1 MDFPPSVDPGKDPL
15 EKNPASLLV
24 GPTLSLLLGQAA
36 VFLSFR
42 VALIFSIAILLAS
55 PCAWLL
61 GKRKWAILFFFSGLA
76 FITGYGMHQRLLMP
90 QYSNHHLRLLTDGRK
105 PVQVEGI
112 LYREPEAQ
120 FGRSRWYLRV
130 EFLWRPLGAQKAVG
144 DVLITV
150 RDVQRKWHYGDRV
163 RLRVRVRPPRPAR
176 NPGEFDYG
184 AYLARRGIYLTGFLG
199 NDGGVELLH
208 RDNRG
213 VWKWIQHIRGEIR
226 VFMDRH
232 LPPQE
237 AGLLKAL
244 VIGDRGGL
252 SRETR
257 ESFTAA
263 GMAHVLSISGLH
275 VGMLG
280 LVAFI
285 VVRFLGSLS
294 STLMLRWNLFKFA
307 TLLSFIAVLFYAA
320 LAGGRIPTVRATI
333 MVGVY
338 VLAVLFDREEE
349 FYISLALAALLIGL
363 IWPGVV
369 MDTSFQLSFLAVLF
383 IVWGLRRIHQLR
395 ELKPKDNLLQLQ
407 TRNWL
412 RRRLPQ
418 IALYL
423 AVPVLATIGTGP
435 IVTYHFGR
443 LSLAGFLANP
453 ILVPIVGLV
462 LVPMGFLIGFL
473 CLFSTAL
480 ALPLLW
486 VAKPF
491 LSLTL
496 WMVGLFSELPM
507 GVVNVPKPNL
517 MELGIV
523 YLAICSILVLQRRTH
538 VYLFLG
544 FLLVAMVTDGAYW
557 WWQRWGRRDLRI
569 TYLSVGHGDAAVVEL
584 PGSSVLLIDAG
595 GSSFPQ
601 YDPGRSIVAPFLRSR
616 RIAKVDYVLV
626 SHPRIDHYGGMQSIL
641 DEFAPSEFWSGPV
654 RGKTHRYL
662 ELEEA
667 AKHWGVKRVILKR
680 TDSCRSIGKVQIC
693 VLYPSDNSGEESS
706 VVIRLTLGQYHFLFP
721 GDINKKDEK
730 RLVDLETELESQVLK
745 VPRHGSLTANTNS
758 FVGAVRP
765 RLAIF
770 SVGYR
775 PPEAE
780 VMARYVDAGSKVLR
794 TDDDGAIIVE
804 TNGNRLSYRTH
815 LSGKS
820 GTIPLPR
827 GVK

>member
-1 MDFPPSVDPGKDPL
+1 MDSPPSDFSGKDPL
-15 EKNPASLLV
+15 ERNPAPLLV
-24 GPTLSLLLGQAA
+24 VPTLSLLLGQAA
-36 VFLSFR
+36 FQLSFR
-42 VALIFSIAILLAS
+42 IALICSIAILIAS
-55 PCAWLL
+55 VYTWILR
-61 GKRKWAILFFFSGLA
+61 KRKWALLFFFSSLA
-76 FITGYGMHQRLLMP
+76 FFAGHWLHQRILTP
-90 QYSNHHLRLLTDGRK
+90 QFPNNHLRLLTDGRK
-105 PVQVEGI
+105 AVQVEGF
-112 LYREPEAQ
+112 LYRAPERQ

-130 EFLWRPLGAQKAVG
+130 ERIWRPLGAQEAMGNILV
-144 DVLITV
+144 TV
-150 RDVQRKWHYGDRV
+150 REVQREWHYGDRV
-163 RLRVRVRPPRPAR
+163 RFSVRVRPPRPAR

-199 NDGGVELLH
+199 DDGGVELLH
-208 RDNRG
+208 RDNKG
-213 VWKWIQHIRGEIR
+213 AWKWIQHLRREIRGFI
-226 VFMDRH
+226 DGS
-232 LPPQE
+232 LPPSE

-257 ESFTAA
+257 ERFAAA
-263 GMAHVLSISGLH
+263 GVAHVLSISGLH

-280 LVAFI
+280 LVVFI

-294 STLMLRWNLFKFA
+294 SNLMLRWNLFKIA
-307 TLLSFIAVLFYAA
+307 TFLSFVAVLFYAA
-320 LAGGRIPTVRATI
+320 LAGGRIPTVRAAI

-383 IVWGLRRIHQLR
+383 IVWGLRRIQQLR
-395 ELKPKDNLLQLQ
+395 ELIPKDNFPQTQSWLQ
-407 TRNWL
+407 
-412 RRRLPQ
+412 RRVPQ

-423 AVPVLATIGTGP
+423 AVPVLATLGTGP
-435 IVTYHFGR
+435 VVTYHFGR

-453 ILVPIVGLV
+453 ILVPIVGFLV
-462 LVPMGFLIGFL
+462 VPLGFLIGFL

-480 ALPLLW
+480 ALPLIW
-486 VAKPF
+486 VAKPL

-507 GVVNVPKPNL
+507 GVVNVPRPNL
-517 MELGIV
+517 LELGIL
-523 YLAICSILVLQRRTH
+523 YLVICSVLVLQRRTH
-538 VYLFLG
+538 VYFLLG
-544 FLLVAMVTDGAYW
+544 FLLVAVAADGAYW
-557 WWQRWGRRDLRI
+557 WRQRWDRRDLRI
-569 TYLSVGHGDAAVVEL
+569 TYLSVGHGDAAVVEF

-626 SHPRIDHYGGMQSIL
+626 SHPRIDHYGGMKSIFE
-641 DEFAPSEFWSGPV
+641 EFAPSEFWSGPV
-654 RGKTHRYL
+654 AGETRRYL
-662 ELEEA
+662 ELEET
-667 AKHWGVKRVILKR
+667 AKQLRVKRVFLNR
-680 TDSCRSIGKVQIC
+680 SDSCREIGRVQIC
-693 VLYPSDNSGEESS
+693 VLYPSSGIGDDPS
-706 VVIRLTLGQYHFLFP
+706 VVMRFSLGQYRFLFP
-721 GDINKKDEK
+721 GDINKRDEE
-730 RLVDLETELESQVLK
+730 RLVGLETELASQVLK

-775 PPEAE
+775 SPRAE
-780 VMARYVDAGSKVLR
+780 VIARYHDAGSEILR
-794 TDDDGAIIVE
+794 TDEDGAIIIE
-804 TNGNRLSYRTH
+804 TNGEKLLYRTH
-815 LSGKS
+815 LSRKRGR
-820 GTIPLPR
+820 IP
-827 GVK
+827 

>member
-1 MDFPPSVDPGKDPL
+1 MDSPPSDFSGKDPL
-15 EKNPASLLV
+15 ERNPAPLLV
-24 GPTLSLLLGQAA
+24 VPTLSLLLGQAA
-36 VFLSFR
+36 FPLSFR
-42 VALIFSIAILLAS
+42 IALICSIAILIAS
-55 PCAWLL
+55 VCTWLL
-61 GKRKWAILFFFSGLA
+61 GKRKWALLFFFSSLA
-76 FITGYGMHQRLLMP
+76 FFTGHGLHQRALTP
-90 QYSNHHLRLLTDGRK
+90 QFPNHHLRLLTDGRK
-105 PVQVEGI
+105 AVQVEGI
-112 LYREPEAQ
+112 LYREPERQ
-120 FGRSRWYLRV
+120 FGRSRWYLRTEV
-130 EFLWRPLGAQKAVG
+130 LWRPLGAQEAMGNILV
-144 DVLITV
+144 TV
-150 RDVQRKWHYGDRV
+150 RDVQREWHYGDRV

-208 RDNRG
+208 RDNKG
-213 VWKWIQHIRGEIR
+213 IWKWIQHLRREIRGFI
-226 VFMDRH
+226 DGN
-232 LPPQE
+232 LPPSE

-257 ESFTAA
+257 ERFAAA
-263 GMAHVLSISGLH
+263 GVAHVLSISGLH

-285 VVRFLGSLS
+285 AVRFLGSLS
-294 STLMLRWNLFKFA
+294 STLMLRWNLFKIA
-307 TLLSFIAVLFYAA
+307 TFLSFVAVLFYAA

-383 IVWGLRRIHQLR
+383 IVWGLRRIQQLR
-395 ELKPKDNLLQLQ
+395 ELKPRDNLSQ
-407 TRNWL
+407 TPRWIQ
-412 RRRLPQ
+412 RRLPQ

-423 AVPVLATIGTGP
+423 AVPVLATLGTGP
-435 IVTYHFGR
+435 VVTYHFGR
-443 LSLAGFLANP
+443 ISLAGFLANP
-453 ILVPIVGLV
+453 ILVPIIGL
-462 LVPMGFLIGFL
+462 LVVPLGFLIGFV

-486 VAKPF
+486 IAKPL

-496 WMVGLFSELPM
+496 WMVGLFSDLPM
-507 GVVNVPKPNL
+507 GVVNIPKPNL
-517 MELGIV
+517 LELGIV
-523 YLAICSILVLQRRTH
+523 YLVICSILVLQRRTH
-538 VYLFLG
+538 VYFLLG
-544 FLLVAMVTDGAYW
+544 FLLVAVAVDGTYW
-557 WWQRWGRRDLRI
+557 WRQRWGRRDLRI
-569 TYLSVGHGDAAVVEL
+569 TYLSVGHGDAAVVEF

-626 SHPRIDHYGGMQSIL
+626 SHPRIDHYGGMKSIL
-641 DEFAPSEFWSGPV
+641 EEFAPSEFWSGPV
-654 RGKTHRYL
+654 GGVTRRYL
-662 ELEEA
+662 ELEET
-667 AKHWGVKRVILKR
+667 AKESGVKRAVLKR
-680 TDSCRSIGKVQIC
+680 SNSCRSIGKVQLC
-693 VLYPSDNSGEESS
+693 VLSPSIDSRAESS
-706 VVIRLTLGQYHFLFP
+706 VVLRLTLGQYHFLFP
-721 GDINKKDEK
+721 GDINKKDEE
-730 RLVDLETELESQVLK
+730 RLVGLETELASQVLK
-745 VPRHGSLTANTNS
+745 VPRHGSLTANTDL

-775 PPEAE
+775 SPRAE
-780 VMARYVDAGSKVLR
+780 VIARYNDAGSEILR
-794 TDDDGAIIVE
+794 TDEDGAIIVE
-804 TNGNRLSYRTH
+804 TNGVRLSYRTH
-815 LSGKS
+815 LSGKR
-820 GTIPLPR
+820 GRIP
-827 GVK
+827 

>member
-1 MDFPPSVDPGKDPL
+1 MDRNL
-15 EKNPASLLV
+15 
-24 GPTLSLLLGQAA
+24 
-36 VFLSFR
+36 
-42 VALIFSIAILLAS
+42 
-55 PCAWLL
+55 
-61 GKRKWAILFFFSGLA
+61 
-76 FITGYGMHQRLLMP
+76 
-90 QYSNHHLRLLTDGRK
+90 
-105 PVQVEGI
+105 
-112 LYREPEAQ
+112 
-120 FGRSRWYLRV
+120 
-130 EFLWRPLGAQKAVG
+130 
-144 DVLITV
+144 
-150 RDVQRKWHYGDRV
+150 
-163 RLRVRVRPPRPAR
+163 PPR
-176 NPGEFDYG
+176 
-184 AYLARRGIYLTGFLG
+184 
-199 NDGGVELLH
+199 
-208 RDNRG
+208 
-213 VWKWIQHIRGEIR
+213 
-226 VFMDRH
+226 
-232 LPPQE
+232 E

-252 SRETR
+252 TRETR
-257 ESFTAA
+257 ESFAAA
-263 GMAHVLSISGLH
+263 GVAHVLSISGLH

-280 LVAFI
+280 LVAFV

-294 STLMLRWNLFKFA
+294 STLMLRWNLFKIA
-307 TLLSFIAVLFYAA
+307 TFLSFIAVIFYAA

-349 FYISLALAALLIGL
+349 FYISLAFAALLIGL

-407 TRNWL
+407 TQNWL
-412 RRRLPQ
+412 RRRVPQ

-473 CLFSTAL
+473 CLFSWTL

-496 WMVGLFSELPM
+496 WMVQLFSELPM

-517 MELGIV
+517 VELGIV
-523 YLAICSILVLQRRTH
+523 YLAICSILVLQRWTH
-538 VYLFLG
+538 VYLLLG
-544 FLLVAMVTDGAYW
+544 FLLVAMVADGSYW

-626 SHPRIDHYGGMQSIL
+626 SHPRIDHYGGMHSIL

-654 RGKTHRYL
+654 GGKTQRYL

-667 AKHWGVKRVILKR
+667 AKHRGVKRVLLSR
-680 TDSCRSIGKVQIC
+680 TDSCRGIGKVKVC
-693 VLYPSDNSGEESS
+693 VLYPLDGSREDSS
-706 VVIRLTLGQYHFLFP
+706 VVIRLTLGHYHFLFP
-721 GDINKKDEK
+721 GDINNKDEK
-730 RLVDLETELESQVLK
+730 RLVELEPDLESQVLK
-745 VPRHGSLTANTNS
+745 VPRHGSLTANSNS
-758 FVGAVRP
+758 FVSAVRP

-775 PPEAE
+775 RPGAE
-780 VMARYVDAGSKVLR
+780 VMARYDENGSEVLR
-794 TDDDGAIIVE
+794 THEDGAIIVE
-804 TNGNRLSYRTH
+804 TNGNWLSYRTH
-815 LSGKS
+815 LSGKRGS
-820 GTIPLPR
+820 IPFPT
-827 GVK
+827 GAK